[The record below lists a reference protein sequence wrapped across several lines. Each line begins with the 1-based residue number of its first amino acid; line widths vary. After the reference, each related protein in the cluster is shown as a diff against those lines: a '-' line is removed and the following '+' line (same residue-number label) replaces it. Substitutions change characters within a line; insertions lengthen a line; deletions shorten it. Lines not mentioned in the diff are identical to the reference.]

1 MDKLRFTLRRAAAA
15 LLVAACLPAAQAAT
29 YVYVSNADSQDIS
42 TFSLDPATG
51 ALTSIETVHVGGT
64 AMPMTV
70 SPNRRRL
77 YVALRSKPY
86 RVANFAINPIDGKL
100 IALGDSPLAD
110 SMAYVSVDKT
120 GRYLFSASYGG
131 NKVSVNPIGADGIV
145 GAPQQNIATGPM
157 AHAIAAS
164 PDNRYVFATV
174 LGADVWLR
182 FKFDSQTGQ
191 LVQDETPAQT
201 LPTKSGPRFFAYS
214 PDKRFVYLV
223 DELDGK
229 LHVLA
234 FNQQSDT
241 AKLVQTVNALPTD
254 FVNKF
259 GGKKPWAS
267 DVHVTPDGRYVYTSE
282 RSSSTIE
289 GYRVNPRNGELTR
302 IGEWSTETQPRGF
315 NIDSSGRYLLAVGEK
330 SGHLSTYRIGKDGQL
345 TPLQRYAVGKGPNW
359 IELVDYQ

>member
-1 MDKLRFTLRRAAAA
+1 MEKLRFTLKRAAAA
-15 LLVAACLPAAQAAT
+15 MLFAACLPAAQAAT

-42 TFSLDPATG
+42 TFTLDQATG
-51 ALTSIETVHVGGT
+51 ALSPIETVHVGGT

-110 SMAYVSVDKT
+110 SMAYLSVDKT

-131 NKVSVNPIGADGIV
+131 NKVSVNPIGPDGIV
-145 GAPQQNIATGPM
+145 GAPQQSIATGPM

-182 FKFDSQTGQ
+182 FAFDAQTGQ

-201 LPTKSGPRFFAYS
+201 LPAKSGPRFFAYS

-223 DELDGK
+223 DELDGN

-234 FNQQSDT
+234 FNQQTDT
-241 AKLVQTVNALPTD
+241 VKLSQTVSALPTD
-254 FVNKF
+254 FANKF

-302 IGEWSTETQPRGF
+302 IGEWPTETQPRGF

-330 SGHLSTYRIGKDGQL
+330 SAHLSTYRIGKDGNL
-345 TPLQRYAVGKGPNW
+345 TPLQRYAVGRGPNW